1 MMRWAAR
8 PVKVEERI
16 RIEPDGTVVALSG
29 KIEYGQG
36 IRTAFS
42 KIVAEELAVPLESVR
57 VVLGETDEVP
67 WDMGTFGSMSVATDG
82 SALRRA
88 AAFTR
93 ERLLDRAAERFG
105 VGRDALSLEGGR
117 VRGPDGASASYAEL
131 VDDAPIAGE
140 APPATP
146 RVAPPR
152 ERAPLRLEA
161 RAIVTGQARFAADVR
176 LPGMLRGHALVPPVY
191 GARLV
196 KLDDASARAMPGVV
210 AVVHEG
216 DFAGVVAERDDQ
228 ALAAVRALEAEWE
241 PPADP
246 PAPRHIELQVDE
258 EARAAFEAGGEQLS
272 ARYIAPHIAHASIGT
287 SAAVVDVSKD
297 EAHVYVATQRPFPLR
312 DEIAGICEVAA
323 ERVHVHPQMA
333 SGTYGRN
340 AGSDA
345 AVEAA
350 RLSRAV
356 GRPVLVQWT
365 RAEELR
371 RSPYRPEVVGEVRA
385 VLDGGRIAAWR
396 YIEHTHPHTYGGGEL
411 PPQVVIMTS
420 GRNAVP
426 LYRVPVDAHLYIE
439 NARVRT
445 GAFRSLAA
453 APNTFAIESFMDEI
467 ARRLETDPFKL
478 RLAHL
483 DDARLRG
490 VLEAVRE
497 QSGWAARA
505 REQGRGFGVAC
516 TLYHGTYV
524 AEVAEVRVAPSGR
537 VKLVR
542 VWCAVDPGRIVHP
555 DGAVNQAEG
564 AIQQAASWTLME
576 ELQHREGRVVPA
588 SFSDY
593 PIARFSDAPV
603 SIDVQIVGDDGARST
618 GMGEPPSVPLAAAV
632 ANAVCDACGARVRT
646 LPITQSAVRKA
657 LLEEG

>member
-1 MMRWAAR
+1 MMRWAER

-29 KIEYGQG
+29 KIEFGQG
-36 IRTAFS
+36 LRTAFS
-42 KIVAEELAVPLESVR
+42 RIVAEELALPLERVR

-82 SALRRA
+82 NALRRV
-88 AAFTR
+88 AAFAR
-93 ERLLDRAAERFG
+93 ERLLDRAAERLEAD
-105 VGRDALSLEGGR
+105 RDALSLDAGS
-117 VRGPDGASASYAEL
+117 VRGPGGESVSYAEL
-131 VDDAPIAGE
+131 VRDAPIAGE
-140 APPATP
+140 APETTP
-146 RVAPPR
+146 RVPPPD
-152 ERAPLRLEA
+152 ERRPRRLEA
-161 RAIVTGQARFAADVR
+161 HAIVTGAACFAADVR
-176 LPGMLRGHALVPPVY
+176 LAGMLRGHALVPPVH

-196 KLDDASARAMPGVV
+196 KLDDAAVRAMPGVV
-210 AVVHEG
+210 AVVHDG
-216 DFAGVVAERDDQ
+216 DFAGVVAKRDEQ
-228 ALAAVRALEAEWE
+228 ALAAARALEAEWA

-246 PAPRHIELQVDE
+246 PPAKHIELQADE
-258 EARAAFEAGGEQLS
+258 QARAAFAAGGQQLS
-272 ARYIAPHIAHASIGT
+272 ARYVAPHIAHASIGT
-287 SAAVVDVSKD
+287 SAAVVDVRED
-297 EAHVYVATQRPFPLR
+297 GTNVYVATQRPFPLR
-312 DEIAGICEVAA
+312 DEIAGICGLAA
-323 ERVHVHPQMA
+323 ERVHVHPQMS

-340 AGSDA
+340 GGSDA
-345 AVEAA
+345 ALEAA

-371 RSPYRPEVVGEVRA
+371 RSPYRPEVIGEVAA
-385 VLDGGRIAAWR
+385 VVEGGRIAAWR
-396 YIEHTHPHTYGGGEL
+396 YTEHTNPHTYGGGEL

-426 LYRVPVDAHLYIE
+426 RYRMPVEAHLYIE
-439 NARVRT
+439 NAPVRT

-453 APNTFAIESFMDEI
+453 APNTYAIESFMDEI
-467 ARRLETDPFKL
+467 ARHLETDPFEL

-497 QSGWAARA
+497 QSGWAGRP
-505 REQGRGFGVAC
+505 REAGRGSGVAC

-524 AEVAEVRVAPSGR
+524 AEVVEVRVTPSGR
-537 VKLVR
+537 VKLER

-576 ELQHREGRVVPA
+576 ELRHRDGRVLPA
-588 SFSDY
+588 SFGDY
-593 PIARFSDAPV
+593 PVARFSDAPA
-603 SIDVQIVGDDGARST
+603 SIEVQIVGDGNAPST
-618 GMGEPPSVPLAAAV
+618 GMGEPPSVPIAAAV
-632 ANAVCDACGARVRT
+632 ANAVFDASGARVRT

-657 LLEEG
+657 LLEG

>member
-1 MMRWAAR
+1 MMRWAEK
-8 PVKVEERI
+8 PVKVEERV
-16 RIEPDGTVVALSG
+16 RIEPDGTIVALSG

-42 KIVAEELAVPLESVR
+42 KIVAEELAVPIERVR
-57 VVLGETDEVP
+57 IVLGETDQVP

-82 SALRRA
+82 HAIRRA

-93 ERLLDRAAERFG
+93 ERLLDRAAARFG
-105 VGRDALSLEGGR
+105 ADRDALTLADGR
-117 VRGPDGASASYAEL
+117 VRGPDGKSASYAEL
-131 VDDAPIAGE
+131 AGEAPIAGD
-140 APPATP
+140 APETTP
-146 RVAPPR
+146 RVPPPV

-161 RAIVTGQARFAADVR
+161 RAIVTGQGRYAADVR
-176 LPGMLRGHALVPPVY
+176 LPGMLRGHALSPPVY
-191 GARLV
+191 GSRLV
-196 KLDDASARAMPGVV
+196 KLDDSAAREMPGVV

-216 DFAGVVAERDDQ
+216 DFAGVVAERDEQ
-228 ALAAVRALEAEWE
+228 ALAAVRALVAEWE

-246 PAPRHIELQVDE
+246 PPEKHIELRADE
-258 EARAAFEAGGEQLS
+258 EAQAAFESGKEQLS
-272 ARYIAPHIAHASIGT
+272 ARYVAPHIAHASIGT
-287 SAAVVDVSKD
+287 SAAVVDVRED
-297 EAHVYVATQRPFPLR
+297 GTDVYVATQRPFPLR
-312 DEIAGICEVAA
+312 DEIAEICGVEPG
-323 ERVHVHPQMA
+323 RVHIHPQLA

-345 AVEAA
+345 AVEAT

-371 RSPYRPEVVGEVRA
+371 RSPYRPEVTGEVAA
-385 VLDGGRIAAWR
+385 VLDDGRIAAWR
-396 YIEHTHPHTYGGGEL
+396 YTEHTNPHTYGGGEL

-426 LYRVPVDAHLYIE
+426 QYNMPVDAHLYIE

-467 ARRLETDPFKL
+467 ARHVGADPFEL

-483 DDARLRG
+483 DDARLVG
-490 VLEAVRE
+490 VLEAVRK
-497 QSGWAARA
+497 QSGWTERT
-505 REQGRGFGVAC
+505 REAGRGFGVAC

-524 AEVAEVRVAPSGR
+524 AEVVEVGVTESGK
-537 VKLVR
+537 VKLER

-576 ELQHREGRVVPA
+576 ELRHREGRVTAA
-588 SFSDY
+588 SFGDY
-593 PIARFSDAPV
+593 PIARFSDIPA
-603 SIDVQIVGDDGARST
+603 SIDVTLVGDGNARST
-618 GMGEPPSVPLAAAV
+618 GMGEPPSVPVAAAI
-632 ANAVCDACGARVRT
+632 ANAVFDACGARVRT
-646 LPITQSAVRKA
+646 LPITQSAVREA
-657 LLEEG
+657 LLKG